1 MEARTETKPLDRF
14 PIIRTDD
21 VDETKAAF
29 QGFYGELYLSVFRD
43 FDKYRAYGNHCQLND
58 IGISYMSYSAPVR
71 KSYPNFTPGYA
82 IPIAIA
88 GSGWG
93 KTADKTFAVTGK
105 ETLISSPELPAALH
119 CDLGLENITVVIDA
133 AAVKRKLASLVGAD
147 IRGKLIFD
155 PHLSFDNPT
164 NGLWWRLIKFLI
176 AEAETQKNG
185 VPLTALSEIEEALIV
200 MLLKANRHNF
210 SHLLDSPE
218 SCAAP
223 RQVRL
228 AEAFIEAHWD
238 QAITVELLTQHTSVS
253 ARSLFHSF
261 RQARGYSP
269 MAFVKQVR
277 LRHARRM
284 LLTAEPGTTVA
295 AIAYKCGFG
304 NLGNFARDYRKAFG
318 ELPSHT
324 IRSH

>member
-1 MEARTETKPLDRF
+1 
-14 PIIRTDD
+14 
-21 VDETKAAF
+21 
-29 QGFYGELYLSVFRD
+29 
-43 FDKYRAYGNHCQLND
+43 
-58 IGISYMSYSAPVR
+58 
-71 KSYPNFTPGYA
+71 
-82 IPIAIA
+82 
-88 GSGWG
+88 
-93 KTADKTFAVTGK
+93 
-105 ETLISSPELPAALH
+105 
-119 CDLGLENITVVIDA
+119 
-133 AAVKRKLASLVGAD
+133 
-147 IRGKLIFD
+147 
-155 PHLSFDNPT
+155 
-164 NGLWWRLIKFLI
+164 
-176 AEAETQKNG
+176 
-185 VPLTALSEIEEALIV
+185 

-304 NLGNFARDYRKAFG
+304 NLGNFAREYRKAFG